1 MARPSGRRR
10 GAESV
15 LQRLETLSQRIE
27 DSAIAEYIEYLR
39 SPRRVIWSNLLG
51 GIARGLGFT
60 LGASVLAAAAL
71 YLLGKVAWANLPLI
85 GKYIADVL
93 EFVELNR

>member
-1 MARPSGRRR
+1 MARPSVRRRR
-10 GAESV
+10 GEST
-15 LQRLETLSQRIE
+15 LKQLEILTQRME
-27 DSAIAEYIEYLR
+27 DSAIAEYIEFIR
-39 SPRRVIWSNLLG
+39 SPRRVIWANLLG
-51 GIARGLGFT
+51 GLARGLGFAV
-60 LGASVLAAAAL
+60 GASVLAAAAL